1 MTNLIPQSVQS
12 KMGVYDF
19 EIGGA
24 NVRVSIVDN
33 PAFVDTK
40 MSELISSL
48 LYPKKKK
55 KKKIFITNFRMA
67 FLKKKKK
74 KTFRKAS
81 CWTRH

>member
-1 MTNLIPQSVQS
+1 MMNLIPQSVQS
-12 KMGVYDF
+12 KMGVYDI
-19 EIGGA
+19 EIEGA
-24 NVRVSIVDN
+24 NVKVSIVDN
-33 PAFVDTK
+33 PAFVGTK
-40 MSELISSL
+40 MDELRSSL